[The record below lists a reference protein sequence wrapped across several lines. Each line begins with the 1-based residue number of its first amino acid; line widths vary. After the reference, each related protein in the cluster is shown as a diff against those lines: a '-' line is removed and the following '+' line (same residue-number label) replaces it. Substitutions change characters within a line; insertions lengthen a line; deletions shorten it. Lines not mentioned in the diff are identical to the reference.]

1 DCTSLISPSRI
12 TITILRVQFFIHYRP
27 SPAILYYILAPFL
40 KKLVKLEDELKV
52 VFANSL
58 VQVDECEIDFKRS
71 RDDEIVV
78 YYSNTRAFIWMMSIG
93 GSAREMQVKFLRNNG
108 GGRRVF
114 DFRLQGMSNVF
125 LIRMETIHTSIPIP
139 PTISLDKLY
148 IRI

>member
-71 RDDEIVV
+71 RDDEI

-93 GSAREMQVKFLRNNG
+93 GSAREMQV
-108 GGRRVF
+108 
-114 DFRLQGMSNVF
+114 
-125 LIRMETIHTSIPIP
+125 
-139 PTISLDKLY
+139 
-148 IRI
+148 

>member
-1 DCTSLISPSRI
+1 MVKYFAEALVRRAYGLHPPSSYF
-12 TITILRVQFFIHYRP
+12 TFP
-27 SPAILYYILAPFL
+27 
-40 KKLVKLEDELKV
+40 LEDELKV

>member
-1 DCTSLISPSRI
+1 MEDGDLKSADAFLQNILILADQISYLYEGGMVKYFGEDLVRRAYGLHPPSSYF
-12 TITILRVQFFIHYRP
+12 TFPFFIHYRP

-78 YYSNTRAFIWMMSIG
+78 
-93 GSAREMQVKFLRNNG
+93 V
-108 GGRRVF
+108 
-114 DFRLQGMSNVF
+114 
-125 LIRMETIHTSIPIP
+125 
-139 PTISLDKLY
+139 
-148 IRI
+148 